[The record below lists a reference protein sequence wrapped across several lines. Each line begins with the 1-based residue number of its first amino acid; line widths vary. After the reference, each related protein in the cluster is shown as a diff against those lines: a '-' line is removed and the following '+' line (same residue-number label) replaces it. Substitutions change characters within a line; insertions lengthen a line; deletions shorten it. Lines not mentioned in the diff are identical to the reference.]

1 MAIWGYG
8 DIWGYKGNVVGSFL
22 KYRLGY
28 YRTSSWKAIGKSQI
42 ILSNIGR
49 YCSPQTNHQP
59 SEAFETV
66 NVRWGWDRCMSVF
79 LCILGPFC
87 CAQLDSVIKN
97 LAANWF
103 YLFVCSYSNRLVEPQ
118 H

>member
-8 DIWGYKGNVVGSFL
+8 DVWGYKGNVVGSFL

-42 ILSNIGR
+42 IPSNIGR

-79 LCILGPFC
+79 LCILGPFVVPSWTASSKTWLRTGSTC
-87 CAQLDSVIKN
+87 
-97 LAANWF
+97 
-103 YLFVCSYSNRLVEPQ
+103 LFVAIPID
-118 H
+118 